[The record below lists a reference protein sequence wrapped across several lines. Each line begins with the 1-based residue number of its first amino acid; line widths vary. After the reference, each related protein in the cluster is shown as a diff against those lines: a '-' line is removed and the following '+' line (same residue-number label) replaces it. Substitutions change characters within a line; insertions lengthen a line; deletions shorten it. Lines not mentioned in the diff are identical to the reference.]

1 MSLRILTED
10 PPLTFTGRTDSGTS
24 LLETVAG
31 VGSQCDHHP
40 QRRRSDS
47 RNSTATTAATS
58 TRPARPTRAT
68 RATASATAA
77 STTTAAATAA
87 TATAAAA
94 AAATATAATTTTTAA
109 DSPDDGRVGRCGAD
123 QPDDEVPLGRNGH
136 RPADDTR
143 LEPVTGPV
151 RAVSKP
157 RRWRAVSRHHADTRP
172 KPVAP
177 VDGGQRAGRRRSQRG
192 LRRGGRPG
200 CRAVSRPSFVFLR
213 GLRQHC
219 ARLVGV
225 QKLDSQSEVFKNP
238 VMKFLNMI
246 FLAQKRCGKLNQ
258 LIAIRKP
265 VQKKWPWFNVL
276 TKLLFAMK

>member
-24 LLETVAG
+24 LLETIAG

-87 TATAAAA
+87 TAAAAA
-94 AAATATAATTTTTAA
+94 AAAATAATTTTTAA

-219 ARLVGV
+219 ARLVGG
-225 QKLDSQSEVFKNP
+225 QKLDSQSEV
-238 VMKFLNMI
+238 LRI
-246 FLAQKRCGKLNQ
+246 Q
-258 LIAIRKP
+258 
-265 VQKKWPWFNVL
+265 
-276 TKLLFAMK
+276 